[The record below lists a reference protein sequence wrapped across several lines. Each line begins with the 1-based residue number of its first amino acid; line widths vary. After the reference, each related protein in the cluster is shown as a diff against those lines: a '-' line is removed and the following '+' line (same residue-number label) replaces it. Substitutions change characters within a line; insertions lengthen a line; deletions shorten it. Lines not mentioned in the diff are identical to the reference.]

1 MVRDLMP
8 EPSHDDA
15 PMIQMVVKEASALVN
30 DVDFRDK
37 CRYHGVPPHWV
48 VACAEGLNPG
58 ACTRMGPLVSIDLVK
73 LTDSLEGVASDNDRP
88 EAILIG
94 LVDQAMALGC
104 SALALPY
111 HSPMTRIR
119 HEVAAPRPDDQAVI
133 LLCCRL
139 IESVAEHDVGILPD
153 DLFRNG
159 TNARRLLVAI
169 TFTSSCV
176 HAYLSST
183 TQDRDTRTNAT
194 MVRNLT
200 AGVLEGLAGDQALP
214 VARQGYLP
222 HVRALWNHLLRT
234 DSGLMADAV
243 KYMRLIDLHA
253 RRHEP
258 DIIRAVAARLRVLM
272 DMTLRDLTEAWAKIP
287 FMPVDME

>member
-1 MVRDLMP
+1 MIEDRQP
-8 EPSHDDA
+8 EPSDDGA
-15 PMIQMVVKEASALVN
+15 PVIQMVVKDTTALVN

-48 VACAEGLNPG
+48 GACAEGLDPQ
-58 ACTRMGPLVSIDLVK
+58 ACKRLGPFINIDLIEI
-73 LTDSLEGVASDNDRP
+73 TGALEGVDSDNDRP

-94 LVDQAMALGC
+94 LVDQAMGLGC
-104 SALALPY
+104 SSLALPY

-119 HEVAAPRPDDQAVI
+119 HEIAAPRPDDQAVI

-139 IESVAEHDVGILPD
+139 IEKVCEHDVGELPD
-153 DLFRNG
+153 DLYRDG

-169 TFTSSCV
+169 TFTSACV
-176 HAYLSST
+176 HAYLATMS
-183 TQDRDTRTNAT
+183 QDRDTRTNAT
-194 MVRNLT
+194 LVRNLT
-200 AGVLEGLAGDQALP
+200 AGVLEGLAGDRDLP
-214 VARQGYLP
+214 SSREGYLP

-234 DSGLMADAV
+234 DNGLMADGV

-258 DIIRAVAARLRVLM
+258 EIIRTVAVRLRVLM
-272 DMTLRDLTEAWAKIP
+272 DMTLRELVDGWAKLP
-287 FMPVDME
+287 FMPVDE